1 MSIEAAIANP
11 TQSAEEVCKESE
23 EQLSLVQA
31 ITREVATAANLS
43 AALKIVLRHVC
54 EKTGWQFGAA
64 WLPNKDRTALEC
76 DSVWAGSV
84 TDLKEFS
91 TATEQMEF
99 KRGVGLPGRVWK
111 SKTPAW
117 VEDITN
123 DPNFPRAL
131 AAKAAGLRTGVG
143 IPILS
148 GDKAIAM
155 LEFFMRDSRTENEH
169 LMHVITAVAGQLD
182 LLRRATAAEAEAR
195 ERQFQTLAN
204 SISQLAWMADHEGYI
219 FWYNDRWYDY
229 TGTTLEEM
237 KGWGWQKVHHP
248 DELAR
253 VVERIKVA
261 FTTGQPW
268 EDTFPLRS
276 KAGEYRW
283 FLSRALP
290 IFDSG
295 GKVVRWFGT
304 NTDVTEQRELERA
317 LRESRD
323 QLERKVTD
331 RTAELSRTNEILRSI
346 LSNMGD
352 GVVVADKDGNFLVF
366 NPAAERMFG
375 NGATATPTSDWSQR
389 YGLFLPDKTTPFP
402 HDQLP
407 MVRSIRGEEVDNI
420 EVFVRHEKVQHGL
433 WTRITG
439 RPLRASN
446 GDLLG
451 GVTVCSDITEVKEE
465 ELFREGQSH
474 VLEMIAADAPLAVGL
489 NQPAGQTEDGAQVD
503 LFGSPR

>member
-1 MSIEAAIANP
+1 
-11 TQSAEEVCKESE
+11 
-23 EQLSLVQA
+23 
-31 ITREVATAANLS
+31 
-43 AALKIVLRHVC
+43 
-54 EKTGWQFGAA
+54 
-64 WLPNKDRTALEC
+64 
-76 DSVWAGSV
+76 

-91 TATEQMEF
+91 AATEQMEF

-123 DPNFPRAL
+123 DPNFPRAP

-155 LEFFMRDSRTENEH
+155 LEFFMRDSRRENEH

-182 LLRRATAAEAEAR
+182 LLKRATRAEAATR
-195 ERQFQTLAN
+195 EREFRTLAN
-204 SISQLAWMADHEGYI
+204 SISQLAWMADQEGYI

-407 MVRSIRGEEVDNI
+407 MIRSIRGEDVDNI
-420 EVFVRHEKVQHGL
+420 EMFVRHEKAPHGL

-439 RPLRASN
+439 RPLRDAS
-446 GDLLG
+446 GELLG
-451 GVTVCSDITEVKEE
+451 GVVVCRNLTRVKEE
-465 ELFREGQSH
+465 EFFRAGQSR
-474 VLEMIAADAPLAVGL
+474 VLGMIAAGAALSQVLTDLVLLMEGQAEGLRCSILLLNRDGKHVRHGAAPNL
-489 NQPAGQTEDGAQVD
+489 PAAYVKEVE
-503 LFGSPR
+503 GSAIGPRYGYSRR

>member
-1 MSIEAAIANP
+1 MSSDTAIASP
-11 TQSAEEVCKESE
+11 TESAEEVRKESE
-23 EQLSLVQA
+23 EQLSLLQA

-54 EKTGWQFGAA
+54 EETGWQFGAA

-76 DSVWAGSV
+76 DSVWAGSA

-91 TATEQMEF
+91 TVTEQMEF

-123 DPNFPRAL
+123 DPNFPRAP

-169 LMHVITAVAGQLD
+169 LMHVITAVAAQLD

-248 DELAR
+248 DEVAR

-317 LRESRD
+317 LR
-323 QLERKVTD
+323 
-331 RTAELSRTNEILRSI
+331 
-346 LSNMGD
+346 
-352 GVVVADKDGNFLVF
+352 
-366 NPAAERMFG
+366 
-375 NGATATPTSDWSQR
+375 
-389 YGLFLPDKTTPFP
+389 
-402 HDQLP
+402 
-407 MVRSIRGEEVDNI
+407 
-420 EVFVRHEKVQHGL
+420 
-433 WTRITG
+433 
-439 RPLRASN
+439 
-446 GDLLG
+446 
-451 GVTVCSDITEVKEE
+451 
-465 ELFREGQSH
+465 
-474 VLEMIAADAPLAVGL
+474 
-489 NQPAGQTEDGAQVD
+489 
-503 LFGSPR
+503 